1 MERHVST
8 VIATKMKEPM
18 NKIDEAIDYMGENV
32 DFKERAPLTRAVGE
46 ILAIMT
52 DEIYSR

>member
-1 MERHVST
+1 
-8 VIATKMKEPM
+8 
-18 NKIDEAIDYMGENV
+18 MGENV

-52 DEIYSR
+52 DEIYSRLVKAS